1 MTQGELSIS
10 DELTIDGSSVGG
22 VVITADANDDDIT
35 LPGTHITDVRA
46 SFGGTEGASDDLLD
60 DNSRVLNSSPLSFT
74 QTLTLTGLTITGGRT
89 SDSGGGI
96 YVHRGSVSLAD
107 STVSG
112 NYSNRGGGGL
122 FSRYTGS
129 LSLTNS
135 SVSGNR
141 RGGTGT
147 AGGGIYVGGNVF
159 LTNNS
164 SVSGNEGGAIYSRSN
179 VSLTDST
186 VSGNSGGGIR
196 TSRYSDISLVNSTV
210 SGNSGARGISTG
222 NGDVSLI
229 NSVVSGNVGGGIST
243 SRGNI
248 SLASS
253 TVSDNSSTTDGGGI
267 SGDGDVSLTDSTV
280 SGNSSDGD
288 GGGISAG
295 RGILSLTNSTVSGN
309 SSGRSGGGI
318 NGGSY
323 YTVSLTNSTVSGN
336 SSSED
341 GGGIDAALISLTNS
355 TVSDNSGGGDGG
367 GIHATSASLTN
378 STVSSNS
385 SGGDGGGVFT
395 RRGGGSGELLITN
408 STVTDNSASGTGGG
422 IAFNI
427 DDRFV
432 RSLTLNNSIVAGNT
446 DDGTAP
452 DVVAVGDV
460 MNDLT
465 VQYSL
470 IGDTTGSGITVSTGT
485 GNILNQLPLLGP
497 LADNGGLTQTHAL
510 LQGSPAIDTGDNA
523 LAVDANGTLT
533 TDQRGGA
540 FTRFFDD
547 PAAPGTGVDIGSFEL
562 RSVLVD
568 NPIDED
574 DGIVAVGDLSLRE
587 AIRLASDDST
597 LDVIAFD
604 ANVFTG
610 GDSSVIR
617 LTLGELM
624 ISESVRIDGTLATD
638 VVITA
643 DANND
648 DVTLAGTSI
657 TDVLASFGGTDGA
670 ADDLLDDNS
679 RVLNFSNSTGNLT
692 LAGLTI
698 TGGQVSGRSVYGGGV
713 LFDSSGALTVD
724 QAIVSGNGTSGYLG
738 NGGGI
743 FTDAGN
749 VFLNNSTVSENNTK
763 GDRGRGGGVYARFGI
778 VSLNNS
784 AVSNNSTTGSVG
796 GGGAG
801 IFNAVGSVS
810 LVSSTVSGNS
820 SSGRAGDGGGI
831 GSASGSVS
839 LINSSVSGNSTTG
852 ERGYG
857 GGIYTR
863 NGDVTLNSSTVSG
876 NSTAGYEGFGG
887 GIYSYDG
894 IISLTN
900 STLSGNS
907 TTGMGSN
914 GGGIYSIQSSV
925 EIVNSTVAENS
936 SSGVGGG
943 IGLFVSDFTTKER
956 LTIHNSIVAGNTD
969 NGTAPDVL
977 APDDVLNDLIVEHS
991 LIGDTTGSGITAT
1004 TGSGNILNQSALL
1017 GPLADNGGPT
1027 LTHALLPDSPAIDV
1041 GNNML
1046 AVDKNGNSLDTDQRG
1061 EIRVVGA
1068 VDIGAFETQ
1077 FDGVRNLVV
1086 TTAQDIVDP
1095 SDGLTSLREAIAF
1108 TNLIFSSAG
1117 ESDTITFDASVFA
1130 GGDSN
1135 LIRLTEGELMIS
1147 DSLIIDGSSVGDVVI
1162 TGDANGDD
1170 VIVDGTD
1177 ITDVSASFGELAGDV
1192 DDLLDD
1198 NSRVINFSSEAG
1210 DLTLAGLTLTG
1221 GRTTGN
1227 NVGSETTHSGGGIR
1241 FDSSGSLTLSV
1252 NVSGNSTR
1260 GGGSANGGGIFSSDG
1275 DVTLTDSTVSGN
1287 STTLMFSVSSGG
1299 GIFSSSGDISLT
1311 NSTVIGNSAVGF
1323 GGGISATFGN
1333 VSLTNNSEV
1342 SGNSSSY
1349 DGGGILTRL
1358 GDVSLNNSSV
1368 SGNVAGY
1375 NNSGFRSS
1383 SGGGILTSDGDVFLI
1398 NSTVSGN
1405 SSLDSGGGVLTFD
1418 GDVSVINSTLSG
1430 NSSGGHGGGIWARES
1445 NVVIVSSTIANN
1457 SADIGGGIRIPTS
1470 SSSPSLT
1477 LHNSIVAGNSDN
1489 GTAPDV
1495 VAAGVA
1501 MNDLIVEN
1509 SLIGDTTGSEITTT
1523 TGLGNILNQ
1532 PALLAPLSDN
1542 GGPTLT
1548 HALLSGSPAIDAGN
1562 DVLAVDA
1569 DGNLLS
1575 TDQRGGVSTRS
1586 FDDPTAVGTGVDIGA
1601 FELHALVVDNQVD
1614 EDDGNHGVGDLSL
1627 REAIGLVNGDAEL
1640 DTITFAAN
1648 VFTGGDSNVIRLTQ
1662 GQLVVSDALGIDA
1675 TSVGGVVLTGDAND
1689 DDVTLPGTHIT
1700 DVSASFGGT
1709 TGAAD
1714 DLLDDNS
1721 RVLDFTGSGTLALS
1735 RLTVTGGRTEDSFS
1749 GGGIRTDAGSLS
1761 LVSSMVSGNKGTGFG
1776 GGIFTLSGNV
1786 SLNSST
1792 VSDNST
1798 YRDGGGIATAS
1809 GDVSL
1814 ISSTIS
1820 GNSNIGIRSGEGGGI
1835 RTSSGNVTLISST
1848 LSGNSTEGERGA
1860 GGGIFTREGNVS
1872 LTSSTLSGN
1881 STTGYFGDGGGIFT
1895 LSGDISL
1902 TSSTISGNST
1912 TGLLAFGGGITTLG
1926 GDISLANSTVT
1937 GNSNPDNGTGGG
1949 ILIPNSSALTLHNSI
1964 VAGNTNFDIGS
1975 GMDNLIVENS
1985 LIGNTNGSGITA
1997 ATGTGNI
2004 LNQPALLG
2012 PLADNGGPTLT
2023 HALLLGSPAINA
2035 GSNALAEELLADQ
2048 RGENRIADQTVDIG
2062 ALELQSPIVIS
2073 TVRDEGGV
2081 LVRPDLLSTFA
2092 VTFDQ
2097 DVNVSAEDL
2106 IVRSDTLFEMVDT
2119 SSVTLSYDPATLT
2132 ATWDFSNLMLDA
2144 SFYTFELSDT
2154 ITGVVSGLPLDGD
2167 DNGTTDR
2174 NYRED
2179 VYVAIPGDANLD
2191 GDVEVNDINIF
2202 LGTNTG
2208 DGATVLSNL
2217 DRPGTFV
2224 WSQGDFNGDG
2234 DVDATQ
2240 LNIFTGQQNGD
2251 YAIFLA
2257 NLGRDVRPGK
2267 FRPVTFQPAV
2277 SQPLLAQSATADLVS
2292 VEYDALPVSLA
2303 EQVKSSDADLIDSS
2317 TSVKQ
2322 TLFASEAL
2330 RSFVPASES
2339 VLSGAQANVDVLNE
2353 SFNLL
2358 SSSTAVN
2365 EANDTSVATANS
2377 RLKLG
2382 GAHDLL
2388 DDIFS
2393 EDISDDQG
2401 DTAIDSDEAAVVD
2414 FADAWG
2420 WPSFT

>member
-1 MTQGELSIS
+1 MQ
-10 DELTIDGSSVGG
+10 
-22 VVITADANDDDIT
+22 
-35 LPGTHITDVRA
+35 H
-46 SFGGTEGASDDLLD
+46 
-60 DNSRVLNSSPLSFT
+60 
-74 QTLTLTGLTITGGRT
+74 
-89 SDSGGGI
+89 
-96 YVHRGSVSLAD
+96 
-107 STVSG
+107 
-112 NYSNRGGGGL
+112 
-122 FSRYTGS
+122 
-129 LSLTNS
+129 
-135 SVSGNR
+135 
-141 RGGTGT
+141 
-147 AGGGIYVGGNVF
+147 
-159 LTNNS
+159 
-164 SVSGNEGGAIYSRSN
+164 
-179 VSLTDST
+179 
-186 VSGNSGGGIR
+186 
-196 TSRYSDISLVNSTV
+196 
-210 SGNSGARGISTG
+210 
-222 NGDVSLI
+222 
-229 NSVVSGNVGGGIST
+229 
-243 SRGNI
+243 
-248 SLASS
+248 
-253 TVSDNSSTTDGGGI
+253 
-267 SGDGDVSLTDSTV
+267 
-280 SGNSSDGD
+280 
-288 GGGISAG
+288 
-295 RGILSLTNSTVSGN
+295 
-309 SSGRSGGGI
+309 
-318 NGGSY
+318 
-323 YTVSLTNSTVSGN
+323 
-336 SSSED
+336 
-341 GGGIDAALISLTNS
+341 
-355 TVSDNSGGGDGG
+355 
-367 GIHATSASLTN
+367 
-378 STVSSNS
+378 
-385 SGGDGGGVFT
+385 
-395 RRGGGSGELLITN
+395 
-408 STVTDNSASGTGGG
+408 
-422 IAFNI
+422 
-427 DDRFV
+427 
-432 RSLTLNNSIVAGNT
+432 
-446 DDGTAP
+446 
-452 DVVAVGDV
+452 
-460 MNDLT
+460 
-465 VQYSL
+465 SL

-510 LQGSPAIDTGDNA
+510 LQGSPAIDAGDNA
-523 LAVDANGTLT
+523 LAVDANGTLA
-533 TDQRGGA
+533 TDQRNGA

-547 PAAPGTGVDIGSFEL
+547 PAAFGTGVDIGSFEL

-574 DGIVAVGDLSLRE
+574 DGNVAVGDLSLRE
-587 AIRLASDDST
+587 AIRLASDDPT

-617 LTLGELM
+617 LTQGELM
-624 ISESVRIDGTLATD
+624 ISESVKIDGTLATD

-643 DANND
+643 DANGD

-670 ADDLLDDNS
+670 ADDFLDDNS

-692 LAGLTI
+692 LTNLQI
-698 TGGQVSGRSVYGGGV
+698 TGGRTTNFGAGGGGIR
-713 LFDSSGALTVD
+713 FDSSGVLTID
-724 QAIVSGNGTSGYLG
+724 S
-738 NGGGI
+738 
-743 FTDAGN
+743 
-749 VFLNNSTVSENNTK
+749 
-763 GDRGRGGGVYARFGI
+763 
-778 VSLNNS
+778 
-784 AVSNNSTTGSVG
+784 
-796 GGGAG
+796 
-801 IFNAVGSVS
+801 
-810 LVSSTVSGNS
+810 
-820 SSGRAGDGGGI
+820 
-831 GSASGSVS
+831 
-839 LINSSVSGNSTTG
+839 SSVSGNSTTG
-852 ERGYG
+852 DRATGGGIHTEQGNVFLTESSVSGNSTTGDGFGLFDGVGGGGGGIFTRLGSVSLTNSSVSENSTSGEFSNG
-857 GGIYTR
+857 GGIYSGGGGSISLDNSAVTQ
-863 NGDVTLNSSTVSG
+863 NSTTGDNSGGGGIYSFYGNLSLNNSTVSENSTAGYRSEGGGIKTFADSDISLINSTVSG
-876 NSTAGYEGFGG
+876 NSTAGETALGG
-887 GIYSYDG
+887 GLFAVFGSV
-894 IISLTN
+894 SLIN
-900 STLSGNS
+900 STVSGNS
-907 TTGMGSN
+907 TFDGVYSN
-914 GGGIYSIQSSV
+914 GGGIFSFYASV
-925 EIVNSTVAENS
+925 LVTNSTITGNS
-936 SSGVGGG
+936 SARVGGG
-943 IGLFVSDFTTKER
+943 IGFGNLNTDNGVDNQR
-956 LTIHNSIVAGNTD
+956 LTLVNSIVAGNTD
-969 NGTAPDVL
+969 NGTAPDLL
-977 APDDVLNDLIVEHS
+977 APRDFPNDLIVEHS

-1017 GPLADNGGPT
+1017 GPLADNGGST
-1027 LTHALLPDSPAIDV
+1027 LTHALLPGSPAIDV

-1046 AVDKNGNSLDTDQRG
+1046 AVDENGNSLDTDQRG

-1117 ESDTITFDASVFA
+1117 ESDTITFDTSVFT

-1135 LIRLTEGELMIS
+1135 LIRLTEGELSIS
-1147 DSLIIDGSSVGDVVI
+1147 DSLIVDGSSVGGVVI

-1170 VIVDGTD
+1170 VTVDGTD

-1227 NVGSETTHSGGGIR
+1227 NGGSETTHSGGGIR
-1241 FDSSGSLTLSV
+1241 FDSSGRLTLSV
-1252 NVSGNSTR
+1252 TVSGNST
-1260 GGGSANGGGIFSSDG
+1260 GGGSANGGGVFSSDG

-1287 STTLMFSVSSGG
+1287 STTLMFGVSSGG

-1375 NNSGFRSS
+1375 DNSGFRSS
-1383 SGGGILTSDGDVFLI
+1383 SGGGIRTSDGDVFLI

-1405 SSLDSGGGVLTFD
+1405 SSLDSGGGVFTFD

-1430 NSSGGHGGGIWARES
+1430 NSSGGDGGGIWARES
-1445 NVVIVSSTIANN
+1445 QVVIVSSTITNN
-1457 SADIGGGIRIPTS
+1457 SAEIGGGINIPTN

-1495 VAAGVA
+1495 GAAGVA

-1532 PALLAPLSDN
+1532 PAMLAPLSDN

-1562 DVLAVDA
+1562 DLLAVDA
-1569 DGNLLS
+1569 DGNSLL

-1586 FDDPTAVGTGVDIGA
+1586 FDDPTATGTGVDIGA

-1675 TSVGGVVLTGDAND
+1675 TSVGGIVLTGDAND

-1709 TGAAD
+1709 YGAAD

-1721 RVLDFTGSGTLALS
+1721 RVLDFTGSGTLNLS
-1735 RLTVTGGRTEDSFS
+1735 GLTVTGGRAIGSLS
-1749 GGGIRTDAGSLS
+1749 GGGISTDSGNVFLT
-1761 LVSSMVSGNKGTGFG
+1761 SSTVSGNKGIGRGGGILTLSGDVSLVSSIVSLNSSQRNG
-1776 GGIFTLSGNV
+1776 GGIFT
-1786 SLNSST
+1786 SS
-1792 VSDNST
+1792 
-1798 YRDGGGIATAS
+1798 
-1809 GDVSL
+1809 
-1814 ISSTIS
+1814 
-1820 GNSNIGIRSGEGGGI
+1820 
-1835 RTSSGNVTLISST
+1835 
-1848 LSGNSTEGERGA
+1848 
-1860 GGGIFTREGNVS
+1860 GNVS
-1872 LTSSTLSGN
+1872 LTSSTVSDNSSGNGTSGEGGGIYTSSGSVSLISSTVSGNTTTGRRGSGGGIHTSTGDVSLTSSTVSGN
-1881 STTGYFGDGGGIFT
+1881 STSGSSSDGGGIFAR
-1895 LSGDISL
+1895 SGNVFL
-1902 TSSTISGNST
+1902 TSSTVSGNSVT
-1912 TGLLAFGGGITTLG
+1912 DFSAFGGGIITLA
-1926 GDISLANSTVT
+1926 GDVTLTNSTVT
-1937 GNSNPDNGTGGG
+1937 E
-1949 ILIPNSSALTLHNSI
+1949 NSSSGNGSGISLLGQGTLTLHNSI
-1964 VAGNTNFDIGS
+1964 LAGNTNGDVLISADGI
-1975 GMDNLIVENS
+1975 DNLIVEHS
-1985 LIGNTNGSGITA
+1985 LIGDTTGSGITET
-1997 ATGTGNI
+1997 TGTGNI
-2004 LNQPALLG
+2004 LNQSALLG
-2012 PLADNGGPTLT
+2012 PLADNGGHTFT

-2035 GSNALAEELLADQ
+2035 GSNALAEELLTDQ

-2097 DVNVSAEDL
+2097 DVNVSVEDL
-2106 IVRSDTLFEMVDT
+2106 IVRNNTLFEMVDT

-2132 ATWDFSNLMLDA
+2132 ATWDFSNLVLEA

-2174 NYRED
+2174 DYEED

-2191 GDVEVNDINIF
+2191 GVVEVNDINIF
-2202 LGTNTG
+2202 SGTNTG

-2257 NLGRDVRPGK
+2257 NLGRDVRPVR
-2267 FRPVTFQPAV
+2267 FRPATFEPAV
-2277 SQPLLAQSATADLVS
+2277 AQPLVAQSVTSEFAAVEPVEQPMSAVEQASSADTVANGFATAV
-2292 VEYDALPVSLA
+2292 APVTPA
-2303 EQVKSSDADLIDSS
+2303 E
-2317 TSVKQ
+2317 
-2322 TLFASEAL
+2322 LFPVASEIL
-2330 RSFVPASES
+2330 NSEMSES
-2339 VLSGAQANVDVLNE
+2339 QSLLSAAQATFD
-2353 SFNLL
+2353 LL
-2358 SSSTAVN
+2358 SEEVEPLKSLGT
-2365 EANDTSVATANS
+2365 TSYPALLPEIS
-2377 RLKLG
+2377 PLELQ
-2382 GAHDLL
+2382 GAHKLL
-2388 DDIFS
+2388 DSLFS
-2393 EDISDDQG
+2393 G
-2401 DTAIDSDEAAVVD
+2401 DSDVVQDETVGDSASASLDD
-2414 FADAWG
+2414 FADAG
-2420 WPSFT
+2420 AWPSF